1 MKKTYIA
8 PTLEEQKIELHHII
22 CVSGKLDPTQSIESV
37 DQFGARSFDFIGDG
51 EY

>member
-22 CVSGKLDPTQSIESV
+22 CVSGTLDPTQNITDPSE
-37 DQFGARSFDFIGDG
+37 FGARSLDFLGDG